1 MGDGGRSGGPP
12 EVTVV
17 DMEASI
23 EHLSR
28 GTLRHVEVLLIVVEP
43 YFRALETAGRTVR
56 FARELGIPH
65 VYAVANKVRSPQD
78 EQAIREYCA
87 GHDLPVLGLVPFDE
101 GVTEADRDGRAVL
114 DAAPDCPAVAGVA
127 RLEAELKA
135 TWIGAPV

>member
-1 MGDGGRSGGPP
+1 MGAGGDGPP

-28 GTLRHVEVLLIVVEP
+28 GTLRHVEVLLIVAEP

-56 FARELGIPH
+56 YARELGIPH

-78 EQAIREYCA
+78 EQAIRDYCA
-87 GHDLPVLGLVPFDE
+87 GHDLPVLGVIPFDE
-101 GVTEADRDGRAVL
+101 SVTDADRGGRAVL
-114 DAAPDCPAVAGVA
+114 DAAPDSLAVAGVA
-127 RLEAELKA
+127 RLAAELNAPWLGA
-135 TWIGAPV
+135 TA